1 MSRPQEVGEASTVKE
16 VLKALAGVPVDFH
29 LEIKFVMRNVNV
41 RVARERCVVFLWS
54 WKQISVERLL
64 NQSALNRTTLAKT
77 IRAEYLPVVE

>member
-1 MSRPQEVGEASTVKE
+1 MSRPQKVGEASTVKE

-64 NQSALNRTTLAKT
+64 NQSGTKQNYVSQDYKSRVFTSC
-77 IRAEYLPVVE
+77 